1 MYMLLIY
8 IYVLVQYTESETG
21 YELICSTG
29 GHLPRP
35 PPRALP
41 PPPYT
46 LFRVQRLFCDSLT
59 CTNAMSNPVPVF
71 VNVYGVG
78 REAEPKF

>member
-8 IYVLVQYTESETG
+8 IYVQYIKTG
-21 YELICSTG
+21 YALICSTG
-29 GHLPRP
+29 GRGHLPRP
-35 PPRALP
+35 LP

-78 REAEPKF
+78 REAEPTF